1 MAVFVAIA
9 ICITLA
15 TVAMLVHVLRTGAP
29 RVALAVAVLVPVL
42 VGGLYTIVGTPAALD
57 PQSLRAPG
65 SLEEAITRLQA
76 DLERDPRQPEGWLL
90 LGRSYAAMQEPGK
103 ARDAIER
110 AAKLLPDD
118 DTLQVEYARA
128 RAEAHPQRRFDD
140 TAVEILRTVLA
151 RNPEQQHARWFLGI
165 AQRQA
170 GDDAAAVAT
179 WEPLLAQL
187 DGETAATLR
196 EQIAAA
202 REAAGMPAAVAP
214 ATETATASPA
224 RALHVR
230 VRIAGDAA
238 ALAARLP
245 PEASVFVMARQ
256 PGGPPMPVAAQRHR
270 LSALPLDIVLDDDDS
285 PMPTQPLSALDEV
298 EVVARIAARGIADR
312 SPDDLE
318 SAPVRVSL
326 PSADTIE
333 LVIEAPRP

>member
-15 TVAMLVHVLRTGAP
+15 TVAMLVHALRPGAP

-65 SLEEAITRLQA
+65 SLEEAVTRLQA
-76 DLERDPRQPEGWLL
+76 SLERDPRQPDGWLL
-90 LGRSYAAMQEPGK
+90 LGRTYAAMQEPAK

-110 AAKLLPDD
+110 AARLVPDD
-118 DTLQVEYARA
+118 DALQVEYAKA
-128 RAEAHPQRRFDD
+128 RAEAHPQRRFDE
-140 TAVEILRTVLA
+140 TAVRVLHEVLA
-151 RNPEQQHARWFLGI
+151 RDPAQQHARWFLGI

-170 GDDAAAVAT
+170 GDDAGAVAT

-196 EQIAAA
+196 EQIDVA
-202 REAAGMPAAVAP
+202 RQAAGMPASTPPATGAP
-214 ATETATASPA
+214 AAPA
-224 RALHVR
+224 RALRVR
-230 VRIAGDAA
+230 VRIEGDAA

-245 PEASVFVMARQ
+245 PEAGVFVMARQ

-270 LSALPLDIVLDDDDS
+270 LSELPLDIVLDDGDS

-318 SAPVRVSL
+318 SAPVRVTL
-326 PSADTIE
+326 PTADTIE
-333 LVIEAPRP
+333 LVIDAARR